1 MSFKNYWADL
11 LEIFI
16 ESVKVY
22 TNCVYEIS
30 QRSESNSVFENQKIE
45 ITYKNYS
52 SLDTWATLM
61 KQKLNYSQSVEQEH
75 DTFRYVKNSL
85 EKYGVIRIEF
95 SHIYINV
102 TNDVVPPPPLS
113 NYDLFLA
120 ILPVFESFPWG
131 YTIRT
136 FFMITKQRGKIS
148 SLNFLCICII
158 RIWLKLYKYIFM
170 TSLMTLPVY
179 KIGQILKLIY
189 LRQYLN
195 YSVDQNLKMFE
206 MLMAIFLVYSTSNM
220 TSGKKFA
227 ASSKWRPFWKFWNI
241 KHSFN
246 LT

>member
-102 TNDVVPPPPLS
+102 TNDVVPPPFKLW
-113 NYDLFLA
+113 F
-120 ILPVFESFPWG
+120 V
-131 YTIRT
+131 
-136 FFMITKQRGKIS
+136 S
-148 SLNFLCICII
+148 SYFASVWEFSMGVHN
-158 RIWLKLYKYIFM
+158 KNIFHD
-170 TSLMTLPVY
+170 
-179 KIGQILKLIY
+179 
-189 LRQYLN
+189 N
-195 YSVDQNLKMFE
+195 
-206 MLMAIFLVYSTSNM
+206 
-220 TSGKKFA
+220 
-227 ASSKWRPFWKFWNI
+227 
-241 KHSFN
+241 
-246 LT
+246 